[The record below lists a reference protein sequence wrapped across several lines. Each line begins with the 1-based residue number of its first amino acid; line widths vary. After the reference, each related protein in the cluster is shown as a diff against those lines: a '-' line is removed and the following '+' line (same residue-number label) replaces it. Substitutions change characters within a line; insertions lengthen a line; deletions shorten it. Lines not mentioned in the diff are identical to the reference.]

1 MRSVSQ
7 FTMQVRVENQCVKAI
22 VDTAAQVTIISDRV
36 YNSLNKKPIKLRDVK
51 LLTAGREMAMEGFVA
66 GPIKIKIGDKWYK
79 ENVYVAPIE
88 QEMLL
93 GFDIL
98 VNRGQAILDMGRG
111 VLIFDGRQ
119 IILDVGSGG
128 DTPTV
133 ARVTVAK
140 RLVIP
145 PQSVARVKCHI
156 DKTLSDYY
164 IEPVEQSKFLVPRIV
179 REVGSEPIRC
189 QLNPSDRYRVV
200 NKGADLGRA
209 YPADIIEDTET
220 VSVEQVTENL
230 PRATLPNVA
239 PKNVNPEGKA
249 TMPPHL
255 QQVFAESCKQLNEDQ
270 SLRLAQL
277 LIEFQD
283 VFAADEFDLGN
294 FTAIEHQIDTGNAR
308 PVKQRIRRTPV
319 CFAGEEEAH
328 LQKMLKAGVIQEST
342 SDWASA
348 PVLIRKRD
356 GSVRWC
362 IDYRALNE
370 VTVKDLF
377 PLPLVDDCL
386 DTLAGSVWFS
396 KLDANS
402 AYWQIRIKEED
413 RKKTAFITKYGL
425 FEHVRMGFGLTGA
438 PATYARTMN
447 LVLRGLTWKTVLAF
461 LDDILIMG
469 TSFDDHLVNLRE
481 ALLRFREYGLKLKP
495 KKCTF
500 FQREVEFLGRKVS
513 GNSISMS
520 DIDIKVVHDWPVPT
534 CAKEVERFMGL
545 VNYHRGFIKDFSE
558 IAVPLYAITG
568 KQPFV
573 WGEEQTKA
581 FETLKKALS
590 NPPCWLCLT
599 KRTCLSWIQ
608 MPQI

>member
-1 MRSVSQ
+1 M
-7 FTMQVRVENQCVKAI
+7 C
-22 VDTAAQVTIISDRV
+22 
-36 YNSLNKKPIKLRDVK
+36 L
-51 LLTAGREMAMEGFVA
+51 
-66 GPIKIKIGDKWYK
+66 
-79 ENVYVAPIE
+79 
-88 QEMLL
+88 
-93 GFDIL
+93 
-98 VNRGQAILDMGRG
+98 
-111 VLIFDGRQ
+111 
-119 IILDVGSGG
+119 
-128 DTPTV
+128 
-133 ARVTVAK
+133 
-140 RLVIP
+140 
-145 PQSVARVKCHI
+145 
-156 DKTLSDYY
+156 
-164 IEPVEQSKFLVPRIV
+164 
-179 REVGSEPIRC
+179 
-189 QLNPSDRYRVV
+189 LNPSDRYRVV

-239 PKNVNPEGKA
+239 PKNVNPEGEA

-270 SLRLAQL
+270 SLRLVQL

-342 SDWASA
+342 SDWVSA

-520 DIDIKVVHDWPVPT
+520 DIDIKVVQDWPVPT

-590 NPPCWLCLT
+590 NPPVLALPNQKDMFILDTDASDLAIGAELLQVQDGEEKVIAYGSYSLT
-599 KRTCLSWIQ
+599 KEQRRYCVTRKELLAVVRFTRQYRHYLLGRPFIVRTDHSSLRWLMRFHEPQGQLARWLEELSQFNMVLKHRAGRKHGIADALS
-608 MPQI
+608 